1 MCNAI
6 EEMRNDAIE
15 YGKTEGI
22 KEGIKEGTANGIIM
36 TLVGLVKEGIL
47 SVEDGA
53 KRANMSV
60 EDFTTK
66 LSMPDYLNP

>member
-1 MCNAI
+1 MCKAI

-15 YGKTEGI
+15 YGKI
-22 KEGIKEGTANGIIM
+22 EGIKEGTANGIIM

-47 SVEDGA
+47 SVADGA